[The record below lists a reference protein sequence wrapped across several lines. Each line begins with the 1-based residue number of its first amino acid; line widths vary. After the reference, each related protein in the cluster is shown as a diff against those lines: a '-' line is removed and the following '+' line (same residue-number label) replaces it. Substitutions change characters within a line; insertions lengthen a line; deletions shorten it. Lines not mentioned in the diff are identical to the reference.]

1 MKRTTMILTAALLIA
16 PAAFAARVDRRQVE
30 QQKRIAQ
37 GVKSGALTPHE
48 TAHIESQEAR
58 LQSEKK
64 DMREDHGG
72 TLTPH
77 EKVVLNAQQNRLS
90 REIYRKKHN

>member
-37 GVKSGALTPHE
+37 GVKTGALTPHE
-48 TAHIESQEAR
+48 TVTLEKQEAR
-58 LQSEKK
+58 LQAEKH
-64 DMREDHGG
+64 DFREDNGG
-72 TLTPH
+72 KLTPK
-77 EKVVLNAQQNRLS
+77 EKVVLDSQQNRLS